1 MDLHFA
7 HWTRSNPIQ
16 EPTMTP
22 ADTPR
27 RQRRVLILGAN
38 GRFGLAAAQ
47 AFDAAG
53 WQVMAQVRRAPA
65 DGMPARARIVA
76 LPTTDIDGIVAQA
89 AGADVVVHAINPK
102 DYTLWAT
109 ELLPLA
115 RQGMD
120 IAERLGARF
129 ALPGN
134 VYNFGQGMP
143 ETLDDRTPQRP
154 TTAKGRLRV
163 QFEDELRRR
172 APRLRSLILRA
183 GDFFGAG
190 NGVWLDQ
197 VVARGIAGGRL
208 AYPGP
213 RDVPHA
219 WAYLPDMARALVG
232 LCELDSLPDVVD
244 IPFEGATL
252 TGDQLL
258 DGLEAVARGAGLGG
272 TRAFRRGGVPWWV
285 FRAMALFMPLWREIV
300 EMRYL
305 WDTPHGL
312 DGSALAR
319 WLPQFRATPLPAAL
333 RASLQELRL
342 LPAAPVDAPRLGA
355 AAR

>member
-1 MDLHFA
+1 M
-7 HWTRSNPIQ
+7 NP
-16 EPTMTP
+16 TP
-22 ADTPR
+22 ASR

-65 DGMPARARIVA
+65 DGMPAGARIVA

-102 DYTLWAT
+102 DYTLWAA

-134 VYNFGQGMP
+134 VYNYGQGMP
-143 ETLDDRTPQRP
+143 GTLNARTPQWP
-154 TTAKGRLRV
+154 STGKGRLRV
-163 QFEDELRRR
+163 QFEDELRLR
-172 APRLRSLILRA
+172 APRLRSVILRA

-190 NGVWLDQ
+190 NGVWFDQ
-197 VVARGIAGGRL
+197 VIAKGNGGGRL
-208 AYPGP
+208 AYPA
-213 RDVPHA
+213 RREVQHA
-219 WAYLPDMARALVG
+219 RAYLPDMARAMVG
-232 LCELDSLPDVVD
+232 LCELDTLPDFID

-258 DGLEAVARGAGLGG
+258 DALETVARGAGLGG
-272 TRAFRRGGVPWWV
+272 ARPFRRGGAPWFV
-285 FRAMALFMPLWREIV
+285 FRAMALVMPLWREIV

-305 WDTPHGL
+305 WETPHGL

-319 WLPQFRATPLPAAL
+319 WLPTFRATPLPAAL
-333 RASLQELRL
+333 RASLDELGL
-342 LPAAPVDAPRLGA
+342 LPAAPADAPRLA
-355 AAR
+355 AAIR

>member
-1 MDLHFA
+1 
-7 HWTRSNPIQ
+7 
-16 EPTMTP
+16 MTHP
-22 ADTPR
+22 APQ

-53 WQVMAQVRRAPA
+53 WEVMAQVRRAPA

-76 LPTTDIDGIVAQA
+76 LPTSDIDGIVAHA

-134 VYNFGQGMP
+134 VYNYGQGMP
-143 ETLDDRTPQRP
+143 ETLTGRTPQWP
-154 TTAKGRLRV
+154 TTNKGRLRV
-163 QFEDELRRR
+163 QFEDELRFR
-172 APRLRSLILRA
+172 APRLKSFILHA
-183 GDFFGAG
+183 GDFFGVG
-190 NGVWLDQ
+190 GGVWFDR
-197 VVARGIAGGRL
+197 VIVSGIKSGRL
-208 AYPGP
+208 TYMGP
-213 RDVPHA
+213 RDVQHA
-219 WAYLPDMARALVG
+219 WAYLPDMARAMVG
-232 LCELDSLPDVVD
+232 LCELDSLPDFID

-252 TGDQLL
+252 TGNQLM
-258 DGLEAVARGAGLGG
+258 DALEAVARGAGVGG
-272 TRAFRRGGVPWWV
+272 ARPFKRGGAPWPI
-285 FRAMALFMPLWREIV
+285 FRVMAMFMPLWREIV

-305 WDTPHGL
+305 WETPHGL
-312 DGSALAR
+312 AGDALAQ
-319 WLPQFRATPLPAAL
+319 WLPAFRPTPLPVAL
-333 RASLQELRL
+333 RASLDELGL
-342 LPAAPVDAPRLGA
+342 LPAAPADAPRLA
-355 AAR
+355 VAAR